1 MIHDTPVPIISG
13 LGAGIL
19 GGIIGVLGSRWIVR
33 DQVRRQKA
41 EEHQKHIQDQLAAY
55 DKLWRFLKDS
65 NNRWLAHPASSNM
78 KQHTHWFTLDS
89 YEWLRKHFEQS
100 GNLLSKET
108 FSIYLDLFG
117 RDKLGMAA
125 LASGK
130 PVSLIMADYMK
141 LQDEAERMCAKLQ
154 KMLNISE

>member
-1 MIHDTPVPIISG
+1 M
-13 LGAGIL
+13 
-19 GGIIGVLGSRWIVR
+19 
-33 DQVRRQKA
+33 
-41 EEHQKHIQDQLAAY
+41 
-55 DKLWRFLKDS
+55 
-65 NNRWLAHPASSNM
+65 
-78 KQHTHWFTLDS
+78 DS